1 MLGDD
6 VYLNDNLD
14 GSIGNFDK
22 NKIKVKFIIGT
33 QSIKRYSLLNE
44 LWVLMKMEN
53 ILLQIFCLETDL
65 NLRFLL
71 KKNEELVVKI
81 F

>member
-33 QSIKRYSLLNE
+33 QSIKRYSLLNK

-53 ILLQIFCLETDL
+53 IFLQIFCLETDL